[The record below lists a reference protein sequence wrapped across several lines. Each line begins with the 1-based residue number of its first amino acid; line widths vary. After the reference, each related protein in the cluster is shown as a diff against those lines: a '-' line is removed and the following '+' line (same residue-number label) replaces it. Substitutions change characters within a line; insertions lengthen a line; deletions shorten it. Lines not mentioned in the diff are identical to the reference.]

1 VRHRAAA
8 SLKSNVLSSNGTMAS
23 QTEPEDIE
31 KLWAE
36 EQVKLRTERAK
47 KAKAEARLSIPY
59 SARLLL
65 ATSLSFMAGGAL
77 GLSHGA
83 QKSGLRFR
91 AENTHRLPSSQAG
104 WYFYHKSKN
113 YHMALGGVKDGLKM
127 GARISFWTAGFFAIE
142 ELFDRY
148 RRTKDFLNTV
158 LASLVVSG
166 SFSLWSRSLR
176 RSVAAHP
183 PFHRLITVAVDRFP
197 VATAARTA
205 KTGLAIG
212 LAYGLAQDALGA
224 ANGRRPGYVDFMLR
238 GGRQRRAEVE
248 AE

>member
-1 VRHRAAA
+1 
-8 SLKSNVLSSNGTMAS
+8 MAS
-23 QTEPEDIE
+23 QTEPEDTE

-36 EQVKLRTERAK
+36 EQLKLRTERAR

-59 SARLLL
+59 SVRLLL
-65 ATSLSFMAGGAL
+65 ATSLSFMAGGGL
-77 GLSHGA
+77 GVSHGA
-83 QKSGLRFR
+83 QQAGLRFR
-91 AENTHRLPSSQAG
+91 AENAHRLPNSQAG

-113 YHMALGGVKDGLKM
+113 YNMALGGVKEGLKM

-166 SFSLWSRSLR
+166 SFSLWN
-176 RSVAAHP
+176 
-183 PFHRLITVAVDRFP
+183 RFP

-205 KTGLAIG
+205 RTGLAIG
-212 LAYGLAQDALGA
+212 LAYGLVEDALGA
-224 ANGRRPGYVDFMLR
+224 ANGRRPGYVDFLVR
-238 GGRQRRAEVE
+238 DRRRSAKAEVSAEGE
-248 AE
+248 A